1 MVEKCANPNC
11 ETTFKYSRS
20 GRLFAFEV
28 RSPSGPCKD
37 VPRAIC
43 EKQPSHATVCF
54 WLCQRCTRDYVVSFS
69 IRQGIQLLAR
79 KTSDTECGLHGHKEE
94 CLQLM
99 ASSYEGAVLPGVP
112 F

>member
-1 MVEKCANPNC
+1 MVEKCANPDC
-11 ETTFKYSRS
+11 ETTFKYSSS

-54 WLCQRCTRDYVVSFS
+54 WLCQRCTPNYIVTFS
-69 IRQGIQLLAR
+69 IHQGIQLLAR
-79 KTSDTECGLHGHKEE
+79 KRSDKGCELYEHKEE
-94 CLQLM
+94 YLQLM
-99 ASSYEGAVLPGVP
+99 ASSYEGVVLPGVP